1 VYLRDKEYKGEKMI
15 SIVMPSYNRQ
25 SFLPETIDSIIAQ
38 SFKDWELIIVDDGS
52 TDDSQFLY
60 DYYQKL
66 DKRIKVVNMNH
77 GGISKARNEGVRYA
91 TGEYIAVMDSDD
103 VMVVDRLKLSLKAI
117 KDVDFVYSYYGVFN
131 GGEIQVVGS
140 KPKFTTE
147 DIKGNTVPPHVTI
160 VARRKCFVEH
170 PYNNDFTSNDDKYLI
185 WEWFKAGYKSR
196 LIKKPLVVVRL
207 HGGNVSKTKA
217 KDVSKF
223 EKIVN
228 DEIKAYQ
235 DER

>member
-1 VYLRDKEYKGEKMI
+1 MI

-140 KPKFTTE
+140 KSKITFE
-147 DIKGNTVPPHVTI
+147 DVKANGAYPHVTI
-160 VARRKCFVEH
+160 MAKRKCFTEN
-170 PYNNDFTSNDDKYLI
+170 PYRDDFTANDDAWLVWK
-185 WEWFKAGYKSR
+185 WFQAGYTSK
-196 LIKKPLVVVRL
+196 LIKKPLVVVRM
-207 HGGNVSKTKA
+207 HPGNVSRTSQKEINR
-217 KDVSKF
+217 VQ
-223 EKIVN
+223 KILDKEYL
-228 DEIKAYQ
+228 DENSWNN
-235 DER
+235 